1 MTRGGGQP
9 NPLLH
14 QYGKRYIGIE
24 SVVALAGHPMQV
36 LENKIPPPIVA
47 VIFVLLMW
55 GIAQV
60 VPGLEI
66 SFPIRITLTLLFL
79 MLGLSIIL
87 AGVITFNRV
96 KTTINPLKPET
107 ASSLVT
113 TGIYH
118 FSRNPMYLGMAILLV
133 AWAAYLAS
141 PAALLGV
148 VGFVLC
154 INQFQIA
161 PEERAIAALFGQE
174 FVDHQSQVR
183 RWL

>member
-1 MTRGGGQP
+1 MGATP
-9 NPLLH
+9 YTPLLH
-14 QYGKRYIGIE
+14 RHGKRYISIE
-24 SVVALAGHPMQV
+24 GVVALAGHPMQA

-60 VPGLEI
+60 VPGIEI
-66 SFPIRITLTLLFL
+66 SVPIRITLAVLLL
-79 MLGLSIIL
+79 LLGLSITL
-87 AGVITFNRV
+87 AGVMTFNRA

-113 TGIYH
+113 TGIYQ
-118 FSRNPMYLGMAILLV
+118 FSRNPMYLGLALLLV
-133 AWAAYLAS
+133 AWAVYLAS
-141 PAALLGV
+141 PVALLAV

-174 FVDHQSQVR
+174 FINYQSQVR